1 MNVIRQ
7 IMFFYDYVRPV
18 LDVLILAYILYK
30 VFDILVKN
38 QALQLLK
45 GGAILLSMYGL
56 ALFFKL
62 NTVVWIFNIMGPGLI
77 IGIAIVFQQE
87 LRKIF
92 FKIGQGNWIQIASK
106 TKIASIESVITA
118 SEILSEKRRG
128 MLLVFSRKSSLKE
141 FVDSG
146 TKLSAD
152 ISSSLIVTIFG
163 HDTPLHDGAV
173 IVTGDKIV
181 AAGCF
186 LPLSM
191 QQDIKKTFG
200 TRHRAALGLSEITDS
215 IVLIVSE
222 ETGAISLAYDSKI
235 YYDLNSSDIKTQLS
249 MLLTDYQDSVSQEAS
264 EYEN

>member
-92 FKIGQGNWIQIASK
+92 FKIGQGNWMQIASK

-173 IVTGDKIV
+173 IASGDKIV

>member
-1 MNVIRQ
+1 MNAIRQ
-7 IMFFYDYVRPV
+7 IALFYDYFRPV
-18 LDVLILAYILYK
+18 LDVVILAYILYK

-45 GGAILLSMYGL
+45 GGAILLSLYGL

-92 FKIGQGNWIQIASK
+92 FKIGQGNWMQITSK

-141 FVDSG
+141 FIDSG
-146 TKLSAD
+146 TKLNAD

-173 IVTGDKIV
+173 IVAGDKII

-215 IVLIVSE
+215 IILIVSE
-222 ETGAISLAYDSKI
+222 ETGAVSLAYDSKI
-235 YYDLNSSDIKTQLS
+235 YYDLDSQDIKTQLS
-249 MLLTDYQDSVSQEAS
+249 LLLSDYQESISQEVS
-264 EYEN
+264 EYEA

>member
-92 FKIGQGNWIQIASK
+92 FKIGQGNWMQIASK

-173 IVTGDKIV
+173 IVSGDKIV

-186 LPLSM
+186 L
-191 QQDIKKTFG
+191 
-200 TRHRAALGLSEITDS
+200 
-215 IVLIVSE
+215 
-222 ETGAISLAYDSKI
+222 
-235 YYDLNSSDIKTQLS
+235 
-249 MLLTDYQDSVSQEAS
+249 
-264 EYEN
+264 

>member
-92 FKIGQGNWIQIASK
+92 FKIGQGNWMQIASK

-128 MLLVFSRKSSLKE
+128 MLLVFSRKSRLKE

-173 IVTGDKIV
+173 IVSGDKIV